1 MSPLHP
7 TAITTT
13 TIITITN
20 LLLNLAVALPT
31 PTNGKQQQQP
41 QQQQPQQQRQQQ
53 EENGTCLPTL
63 CRCEGV
69 CAEALAAPSTPY
81 LASLFTCFRSC
92 PSLHLDATAA
102 PGPQDDSGLL
112 LHASSCYVAAV
123 DPAALADLRVLVV
136 SDCRFASS
144 AVLLSLLSARAAR
157 LEVLVVA
164 GEGSGAFGG
173 ELRAGVLSGFP
184 NLATLGLPRCGVEA
198 VGDGALEELPRI
210 RRLDLSGNNVSSF
223 STAWFGGGGCGT
235 SVVTAAT
242 SSSRSSGDGS
252 ESSNVTIGTTTTISS
267 SIDNINTTIGPI
279 TTNTIDATNTTTT
292 KTTSTSATNNI
303 TTTMTATYNIN
314 TTNPTTTT
322 INITTVSITTTTP
335 TTTPITSTNATNI
348 TTTTLSTTASTPPST
363 TTTATTTAA
372 TLTVDLRGNP
382 LSCACLFRGMRRQD
396 ARQPRPRVLWDSAR
410 CAPSPDPF
418 SAESALPDCEAPSF
432 LAAYQEVVAGSR
444 GDARLTCAARGV
456 PAPRLSWLD
465 PLGAPFG
472 NTATATAAAVSC
484 VRRGPWTFSTVTL
497 AAVSASSAGLYAC
510 RASSAE
516 GAAASLVRLT
526 VARTEDE
533 GAAVA
538 LAAGGAVLAALAV
551 GFAFAKLRV
560 GRRRVAEA
568 MAVRRGCC
576 FQYWKRFGSP
586 ATQPRRFHRFVDTPS
601 IIARSRNAS
610 TASDSTSTA
619 TAAAARCRAGSGHA
633 GRRAGE
639 EAAVA
644 AAAPTAVAHP
654 TEPNEFQLGF
664 ENPAYVDVN
673 EPSPGPSAGDAA
685 DGGPGDAHPEQGA
698 DSTEV

>member
-41 QQQQPQQQRQQQ
+41 QQQQQQPQQQRQQQ

-235 SVVTAAT
+235 SV
-242 SSSRSSGDGS
+242 
-252 ESSNVTIGTTTTISS
+252 
-267 SIDNINTTIGPI
+267 
-279 TTNTIDATNTTTT
+279 
-292 KTTSTSATNNI
+292 
-303 TTTMTATYNIN
+303 
-314 TTNPTTTT
+314 
-322 INITTVSITTTTP
+322 
-335 TTTPITSTNATNI
+335 
-348 TTTTLSTTASTPPST
+348 
-363 TTTATTTAA
+363 
-372 TLTVDLRGNP
+372 
-382 LSCACLFRGMRRQD
+382 D

-418 SAESALPDCEAPSF
+418 SAESPLPDCEAPSF

-644 AAAPTAVAHP
+644 AAAAPTAVAHP